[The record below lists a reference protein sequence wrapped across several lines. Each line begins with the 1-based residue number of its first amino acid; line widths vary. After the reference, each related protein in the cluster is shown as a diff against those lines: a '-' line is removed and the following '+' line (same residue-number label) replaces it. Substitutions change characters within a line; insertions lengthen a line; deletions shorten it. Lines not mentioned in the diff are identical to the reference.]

1 MPSGERTAKVIIRLK
16 KVCKERGLSPSD
28 VYDLVT
34 AEYGCQ
40 QVSLSSIHR
49 IFDVGSEDAGFRY
62 STIKPIVKVLLGVVE
77 DSEIN
82 GDNDEFDP
90 DRAREYY
97 TERNALQEVVR
108 LKAAE
113 EERLRTRLAELE
125 QSSKEEISRLS
136 LLHDKNIDRLLT
148 QHQKQDECQD
158 RTIET
163 LEKNNAFLQQTVETL
178 RVSLAEERE
187 SKKRMYA
194 DIKRYMEELQALS
207 RELAELRKHHN
218 E

>member
-1 MPSGERTAKVIIRLK
+1 MPSRSR
-16 KVCKERGLSPSD
+16 
-28 VYDLVT
+28 
-34 AEYGCQ
+34 
-40 QVSLSSIHR
+40 HR
-49 IFDVGSEDAGFRY
+49 IFDAGSEDAGFRY

-207 RELAELRKHHN
+207 RELAELRKN
-218 E
+218 TSE